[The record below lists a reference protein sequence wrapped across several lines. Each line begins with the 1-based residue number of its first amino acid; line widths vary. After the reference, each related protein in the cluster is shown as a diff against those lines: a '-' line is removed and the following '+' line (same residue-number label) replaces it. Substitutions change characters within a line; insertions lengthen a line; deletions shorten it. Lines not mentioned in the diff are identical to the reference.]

1 MEEAAGGD
9 EGLEFKWGKQKGIG
23 GKKKDVRFY
32 ESFTFDGDEYRLY
45 DCVLVPDPNEPD
57 SDELFVGK
65 IIKIWEHTNKR
76 AKHPRQVKLL
86 WFFKPSEMPPGVV
99 EGLPDLLANE
109 LFLASGE
116 GPGLASVNPLVNW
129 FVLTSSF
136 SILSVDHDLAFILL
150 NIVFF
155 ALDNWFYVLIVL
167 IPGAMNY
174 LVNYQSSRNR

>member
-1 MEEAAGGD
+1 MEEAAASVD
-9 EGLEFKWGKQKGIG
+9 EGLEFKWGKQKGVG

-32 ESFTFDGDEYRLY
+32 ESFTFDGDEYCLH
-45 DCVLVPDPNEPD
+45 DCVLVTDPNEPD

-99 EGLPDLLANE
+99 EAVPDVLANE

-116 GPGLASVNPLVNW
+116 GPGLASVNPLV
-129 FVLTSSF
+129 
-136 SILSVDHDLAFILL
+136 SVDHDLAFMNIAPSSVLL
-150 NIVFF
+150 IRLLFH
-155 ALDNWFYVLIVL
+155 
-167 IPGAMNY
+167 
-174 LVNYQSSRNR
+174 